1 VDASALDLEM
11 LPQLDPLSIE
21 HMIDAP
27 TPGGLVHSHGS
38 LSQGMDGLP
47 ANSLGS
53 L

>member
-1 VDASALDLEM
+1 M

-27 TPGGLVHSHGS
+27 TPGGLVHSGGS
-38 LSQGMDGLP
+38 LSQLEPGMEGLP